1 MQEKKKESIPRLHFS
16 REFYSSPPSKKGAR
30 FPRQCIVGAGFRFDD
45 DEAKR
50 GSGSEREAAG
60 RENGPRFI
68 HDAPD
73 TAAILYRLQCIDRLR
88 QQPTF
93 YVVSE

>member
-1 MQEKKKESIPRLHFS
+1 M
-16 REFYSSPPSKKGAR
+16 G
-30 FPRQCIVGAGFRFDD
+30 
-45 DEAKR
+45 
-50 GSGSEREAAG
+50 G
-60 RENGPRFI
+60 REEKSRKVCVARLASVFVRDVDERRDGSSENGERASASGTESEERRERGRDARFI